1 VISTGLSF
9 RLFRIPF
16 RIQLW
21 FFVTLVLMTLQR
33 LDNFKYAPLFITTW
47 FIEGMAVLALV
58 FIVHELGHAF
68 VYRRIG
74 HQPSVLLYG
83 LGGYTFGNHRPPPR
97 QKIVV
102 ALAGI
107 VVLMVVLG
115 LPGYLGQRAIDPS
128 GPPFSFSNFPFLIL
142 NDLWSYSLVYS
153 LFHLLPILPLD
164 MGQVVDAVLEWRA
177 GERRK
182 RTAQLV
188 SAIAGVCFAV
198 FALLYLTSAGL
209 MLLGLLL
216 AAFNFIPY
224 WQDRNNSV
232 PVYDF
237 LPDDDNTYGVD
248 TGGGGDNVVSMDRA
262 RKKRDRRSPA
272 ELVKAGYD
280 NLERRDY
287 RAALRIADRLQSRRL
302 NAELDRWTAELAAFA
317 WLGER
322 NPVKAQEQVDAL
334 PKGTTASRP
343 LVAVMAIANKQTD
356 AGLKTM
362 IDCMVSEPEG
372 GPKLIAVD
380 LFAEYGMIHRL
391 ARDLVDL
398 HGGAGFEA
406 AVALEGM
413 LHRLHRTQDAST
425 VSDVI
430 LLG

>member
-1 VISTGLSF
+1 MVVCGLPAYF
-9 RLFRIPF
+9 
-16 RIQLW
+16 
-21 FFVTLVLMTLQR
+21 LQR
-33 LDNFKYAPLFITTW
+33 VVEPA
-47 FIEGMAVLALV
+47 
-58 FIVHELGHAF
+58 
-68 VYRRIG
+68 
-74 HQPSVLLYG
+74 
-83 LGGYTFGNHRPPPR
+83 GG
-97 QKIVV
+97 
-102 ALAGI
+102 
-107 VVLMVVLG
+107 
-115 LPGYLGQRAIDPS
+115 
-128 GPPFSFSNFPFLIL
+128 PFSFGNFPFLIL
-142 NDLWSYSLVYS
+142 NDLWSYALLYS

-164 MGQVVDAVLEWRA
+164 MGQVVDAAIEWRT

-188 SAIAGVCFAV
+188 SAIAGACFAV
-198 FALLYLTSAGL
+198 FALIYLQSAGL

-216 AAFNFIPY
+216 AGFNFVPY

-232 PVYDF
+232 PVYDL

-248 TGGGGDNVVSMDRA
+248 AGGGGDNVVSMDRA

-322 NPVKAQEQVDAL
+322 NPVKAEEQIGAL
-334 PKGTTASRP
+334 PKGTTPSRP
-343 LVAVMAIANKQTD
+343 LVAVLAIANKQTD